1 MLFVQKITQSEGR
14 MALRMHGLKQPA
26 NMNLETE
33 YLCCFFKSRASWASS
48 AFRFAASASSLE
60 ESGKGLNF

>member
-1 MLFVQKITQSEGR
+1 MLFVQKITQSKGR

-33 YLCCFFKSRASWASS
+33 YVVFLSRGRAGASS
-48 AFRFAASASSLE
+48 PFRFAASASSLE

>member
-33 YLCCFFKSRASWASS
+33 YVVFLSRGRAGPAAPSVLLLQQVRWKSR
-48 AFRFAASASSLE
+48 E
-60 ESGKGLNF
+60 KV